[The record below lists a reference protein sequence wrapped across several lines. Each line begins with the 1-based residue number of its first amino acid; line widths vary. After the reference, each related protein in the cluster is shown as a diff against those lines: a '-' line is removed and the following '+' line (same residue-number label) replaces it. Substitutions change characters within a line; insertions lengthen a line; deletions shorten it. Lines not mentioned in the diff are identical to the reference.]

1 MKVEIYSFFSGVGI
15 LDLGFSDIGF
25 DIVSVNEINEKFLD
39 AYIFS
44 RKNHLIDLVPK
55 YGYNNINIRN
65 YLDDNEWN
73 HLCPE
78 YKNTAQTLVGFIGGP
93 PCPDFSTAGNN
104 RGAKGINGQLTGVYI
119 DLIIKR
125 EPDFFVF
132 ENVRGLYAT
141 KKHKIYYDYLKRKLY
156 RAGYSLFDSIENALW
171 YGAPQDRERLILV
184 GFKRKRFGKRIRFKI
199 GANRIYTMKEISQC
213 NWPKET
219 PFCEASVLSVPNHI
233 IKELTAQYWFL
244 QNDVLHHPNGHDC
257 FRIKNKVKYYTIPEG
272 CIRGKSFKR
281 LHRWRYSP
289 TAAYGNNEVHL
300 HPYFP
305 RRLSVA
311 EVLAIQSLP
320 KNFILPENMSLSEKF
335 KMIGNG
341 VPYLLSK
348 GIALDIRQWFREN
361 GYIM

>member
-25 DIVSVNEINEKFLD
+25 DIVSVNEINKNFLN

-44 RKNHLIDLVPK
+44 RKNSLIDLVPR
-55 YGYNNINIRN
+55 YGYNNIDIRN
-65 YLDDNEWN
+65 YLDDNEWKY
-73 HLCPE
+73 LFPE
-78 YKNTAQTLVGFIGGP
+78 YRNTNQTLVGFIGGP

-104 RGAKGINGQLTGVYI
+104 IGAKGINGQLTGVYI

-132 ENVRGLYAT
+132 ENVRGLYTT

-171 YGAPQDRERLILV
+171 YGTPQDRERLILV

-199 GANRIYTMKEISQC
+199 GANRIYAMKEISQC
-213 NWPKET
+213 NWPKENS
-219 PFCEASVLSVPNHI
+219 FCEASILSVPNHI
-233 IKELTAQYWFL
+233 IKELTVQYWFL
-244 QNDVLHHPNGHDC
+244 QNDVLHHPNSRDC

-320 KNFILPENMSLSEKF
+320 KNFILPENMSLSKKF

-348 GIALDIRQWFREN
+348 GIALDIRQWLRTN